1 MGEESN
7 LEKRLI
13 FSGTVSVPPF
23 EPVMVANPI
32 PGVKL
37 YDGLC
42 LNEFD
47 PELEWTHDE
56 SEPIG
61 RVMNLSETNET
72 LTFDVDCV
80 NQKIV
85 RRVLG
90 LPEKPLS
97 KLKRRR
103 KTFKKALMAYGYS
116 RDKAENICRLVAMD
130 DFGNSYARLCEH
142 MITFRGR

>member
-7 LEKRLI
+7 LEKRLVFAGLADRPEFTLI
-13 FSGTVSVPPF
+13 
-23 EPVMVANPI
+23 PVT
-32 PGVKL
+32 L
-37 YDGLC
+37 Q
-42 LNEFD
+42 ET
-47 PELEWTHDE
+47 LEWTHDE

-61 RVMNLSETNET
+61 RVMNLNETNKT
-72 LTFDVDCV
+72 LAFDVDCI
-80 NQKIV
+80 NEKIV
-85 RRVLG
+85 RRILG

-130 DFGNSYARLCEH
+130 DFGNSYTLLCEH